1 MGDKEKLFRAIT
13 DVEVVESVN
22 AEDTVLIEQDGV
34 AKRAPKGSI
43 GAQSDLNVNDETN
56 PAYVKNRTHWTEKV
70 VDIQWDG
77 NPEGHVTVDE
87 GDGALLVHVSDEVLT
102 VEDLVGSTAT
112 VYIGT
117 EQNAESKVLTESDC
131 TESPGGIISIGSDLP
146 VGIISP
152 ADEHTEEEVPV
163 TLPKKGVYLFYVPDE
178 LAVRSIAK
186 ETVHQID
193 PKFIPG
199 GSAKPVIFTVN
210 SSNHNSLMLGENDA
224 TTKDVVDA
232 YFAGNAYVDERNV
245 GFVQK
250 IVGFKTSCGN
260 GIPSDT
266 TGYSVVYHDQDSN
279 ASAEKTAWVA
289 SGNYGE
295 LVEEM
300 AKWLS

>member
-1 MGDKEKLFRAIT
+1 MAEKEKLFRSIT

-56 PAYVKNRTHWTEKV
+56 PAYVKNRTHWAEKV

-77 NPEGHVTVDE
+77 NLEGHVTVDA

-178 LAVRSIAK
+178 FAVHSITK

-199 GSAKPVIFTVN
+199 GAGSVKPVVFTLSGDLN
-210 SSNHNSLMLGENDA
+210 LAFGERYA
-224 TTKDVVDA
+224 TAEEVVDA
-232 YFAGNAYVDERNV
+232 YFNGVGYVKDAITPEKII
-245 GFVQK
+245 GF
-250 IVGFKTSCGN
+250 C
-260 GIPSDT
+260 
-266 TGYSVVYHDQDSN
+266 
-279 ASAEKTAWVA
+279 A
-289 SGNYGE
+289 SGDPYTDSSSNKGVVALDYMGDNFASIQKYG
-295 LVEEM
+295 LKSWDGY
-300 AKWLS
+300 AAAIDKWLS